1 MEEVEGHNGLR
12 DQEVPSVLWECW
24 IRTTQDGD
32 KVGFECFDSAFGW
45 VVTVVSR
52 GYKLKIYFCVF
63 LNVFD
68 EDFGDLIVHSDD
80 FCMETVFNEVVVGF
94 FKTSLDF

>member
-1 MEEVEGHNGLR
+1 MGL
-12 DQEVPSVLWECW
+12 ECL
-24 IRTTQDGD
+24 
-32 KVGFECFDSAFGW
+32 DSAFGW

-52 GYKLKIYFCVF
+52 GYKLKNYFCVF

-80 FCMETVFNEVVVGF
+80 FRMETVFSEVVVGF
-94 FKTSLDF
+94 FKSSLDFWCFSGFYRDSIGVVCIIVIHN